1 MKINTIEIQ
10 KFNAA
15 SHGNGLVMFKVDAT
29 VTPKAPIDGIEPS
42 SIISISEVNARVLMA
57 LLKAQLMELDGRKA
71 RSQR

>member
-1 MKINTIEIQ
+1 
-10 KFNAA
+10 
-15 SHGNGLVMFKVDAT
+15 VMFKVDAT
-29 VTPKAPIDGIEPS
+29 VMPKAPIDGIEPS

>member
-1 MKINTIEIQ
+1 MKINMIEIQ
-10 KFNAA
+10 KFKAA
-15 SHGNGLVMFKVDAT
+15 SHSNGLVMFKVDAT

>member
-1 MKINTIEIQ
+1 MKINMIEIQ
-10 KFNAA
+10 KFKAA
-15 SHGNGLVMFKVDAT
+15 SHSNDLVMFKVDAT

-57 LLKAQLMELDGRKA
+57 LLKAQLVELDGRKA